1 MKKLI
6 LIALVGLAGLGTISS
21 CKKNNSGDNNNNNNG
36 GGGNTGNLVTV
47 PIDRSDTT
55 SLTQAIPGL
64 PISLDFMNVSAIPG
78 SGPMTIDTFATKV
91 DEYIT
96 PYGFAKK
103 DIQSVT
109 LTALSINIENAP
121 SQYFNFVKDTTPIS
135 IKVLV
140 DSFNGTSP
148 KMVAFKESVPRNI
161 NQMQLTVDPSDIKDY
176 FNADY
181 MKIMIGFYTQ
191 ENEELI
197 GTAKFRVN
205 YSFKIIAKM
214 P

>member
-1 MKKLI
+1 MKKII
-6 LIALVGLAGLGTISS
+6 LIALVGLTGLGTMNS
-21 CKKNNSGDNNNNNNG
+21 CKKKNSGDNNNG

-55 SLTQAIPGL
+55 SLTAPIASIPF
-64 PISLDFMNVSAIPG
+64 SLDFMNPSAIPG
-78 SGPMTIDTFATKV
+78 LGPMTIDTFATKV

-121 SQYFNFVKDTTPIS
+121 SQYFNFVKDTIPVS

-148 KMVAFKESVPRNI
+148 KLVAFKESVPRNI
-161 NQMQLTVDPSDIKDY
+161 NQMQLTVDPADIKDY